1 MRCVAVPHPS
11 RFTLFLFLLYLRSVF
26 SLFHFKNSETPRS
39 PIFFPFLTPAVE
51 IRDGGEPA
59 LGTRAV
65 YKNYFFEI
73 LIFLKNWVKMK
84 NVGPFF

>member
-1 MRCVAVPHPS
+1 M
-11 RFTLFLFLLYLRSVF
+11 
-26 SLFHFKNSETPRS
+26 
-39 PIFFPFLTPAVE
+39 E

-73 LIFLKNWVKMK
+73 LIFFENLGKNE
-84 NVGPFF
+84 NVGPFL

>member
-1 MRCVAVPHPS
+1 MAVPHPS
-11 RFTLFLFLLYLRSVF
+11 RFTLFLFLLLLTFCFFFISF
-26 SLFHFKNSETPRS
+26 FKIAKAPA
-39 PIFFPFLTPAVE
+39 PQFFPFLTPAVE

-65 YKNYFFEI
+65 YKNYFFGI
-73 LIFLKNWVKMK
+73 LIFFEKLGKNE

>member
-1 MRCVAVPHPS
+1 MW
-11 RFTLFLFLLYLRSVF
+11 
-26 SLFHFKNSETPRS
+26 LFHICPVLPFFFFFFTYVLFFLYFIFLKIAKLPA
-39 PIFFPFLTPAVE
+39 PHFFPFLTPAVE

-73 LIFLKNWVKMK
+73 LIFLKLGKNE
-84 NVGPFF
+84 NVGPFL